1 MSELIDNASHKK
13 QQLKDLIRELHKGHG
28 AEEIRAKVT
37 EALGEVPYGL
47 VVEAEQE
54 LLNEGLPHEE
64 IINLCDMHG
73 EAMKGNIDLSGMK
86 PVPPGHPVATFREEN
101 RAIEGVV
108 AELRPL
114 LAELDSVTEQASL
127 AGVMSA
133 LLPQFHRLMDIDK
146 HYRRKEN
153 LLFPFLEK
161 YGITGPPTVMW
172 AKHDQ
177 LREQMKAV
185 LDVLA
190 QAEKTT
196 VEEVF
201 TISELVLKPAL
212 KGMQEMIFKEE
223 QILFPMCL
231 DRLTDVDW
239 SEIHRQSP
247 EIGFCLIDPKEEW
260 TPEFSPEAGP
270 VSADGGRINLP
281 SGSFSLPELTAALN
295 MLPVDVTFVDKDD
308 TVRFF
313 SQGQERIFDRNRA
326 ILGRKVQ
333 FCHPP
338 SSVHIVQRIL
348 DDFHS
353 GREKRA
359 AFWIQLHGRFIHI
372 EYFALH
378 DPSGVYLGT
387 LEVSQDL
394 TEKRAL
400 SGEQRILDY
409 GT

>member
-270 VSADGGRINLP
+270 VSTDGGRINLP

>member
-127 AGVMSA
+127 AGIMGA

-153 LLFPFLEK
+153 LLFPYLEK

-270 VSADGGRINLP
+270 VSTDGGRINLP

-378 DPSGVYLGT
+378 DPSGAYLGT

>member
-378 DPSGVYLGT
+378 DPNGAYLGT